1 MGKVGILGG
10 SFDPVHNAH
19 IKLAE
24 CAYKELKL
32 DKVIFMP
39 AHIQP
44 FKANNKVTDESHR
57 LNMLKLAVE
66 KYTYFEVSDLEIRM
80 GGKSYTARTL
90 SELKKEYEE
99 LVFIL
104 GADSY
109 LSLSRWYMP
118 EKIFELAEI
127 ACAVR
132 DDVNMSALKQK
143 KSEYSKT
150 FLGRTSFLKME
161 RTDISST
168 EIRNAILNNETITD
182 LIDEKVYAY
191 IRENKLYV

>member
-24 CAYKELKL
+24 CAFKELKL

-44 FKANNKVTDESHR
+44 FKANNMVTDKNHR
-57 LNMLKLAVE
+57 LNMLKLAVL
-66 KYTYFEVSDLEIRM
+66 KYPYFEVSDLEIRM

-90 SELKKEYEE
+90 TELRKEYEE

-109 LSLSRWYMP
+109 LSLSKWYMP
-118 EKIFELAEI
+118 EKIFGLAEI

-132 DDVNMSALKQK
+132 EDVDMSVLMQK
-143 KSEYSKT
+143 ELEYINDFQGKT
-150 FLGRTSFLKME
+150 TFLKME

-168 EIRNAILNNETITD
+168 EIRDAIVNDKNITN
-182 LIDEKVYAY
+182 LIDKEVYAY
-191 IRENKLYV
+191 IRKNNLYV